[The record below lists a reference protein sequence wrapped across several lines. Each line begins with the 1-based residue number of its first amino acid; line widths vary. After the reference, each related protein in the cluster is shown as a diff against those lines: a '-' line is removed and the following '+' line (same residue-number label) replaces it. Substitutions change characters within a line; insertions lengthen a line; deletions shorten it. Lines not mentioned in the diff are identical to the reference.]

1 QTGTNFTIAGYRYST
16 SGFRSLEETLG
27 TYRSDNN
34 IPSYITDRRR
44 NRAELSLN
52 QDLGDKFGALNA
64 SLISED
70 YWQNERN
77 SLSAN
82 LGYYKNFNAIGI
94 SLNYSWNR
102 NTGLY
107 GHAEQDNVVSFEIN
121 V

>member
-1 QTGTNFTIAGYRYST
+1 
-16 SGFRSLEETLG
+16 
-27 TYRSDNN
+27 
-34 IPSYITDRRR
+34 
-44 NRAELSLN
+44 RAELSLN
-52 QDLGDKFGALNA
+52 QDLGDNFGALNA

-107 GHAEQDNVVSFEIN
+107 GHAEQDNV
-121 V
+121 